1 MRQREQVRGLATFRG
16 ALSVVRRK
24 LPARGLAA
32 SVGTAIPGKR
42 LAALL
47 GAAALSIA
55 FVAPVAAATQPAT
68 GRFAFVD
75 DFIDTSCGFPIHL
88 VEQVTGTFQ
97 IFFDAQ
103 GNVTKVMVQK
113 HWTGTDT
120 DLDNGK
126 SLSENGALSVT
137 DDFVNGSAVT
147 ETDAGQIHGLIPNG
161 VQDAH
166 DRGLIVFDLENGTIL
181 VEHGQFP
188 GANSGGTAACAAFL

>member
-1 MRQREQVRGLATFRG
+1 M
-16 ALSVVRRK
+16 
-24 LPARGLAA
+24 
-32 SVGTAIPGKR
+32 
-42 LAALL
+42 
-47 GAAALSIA
+47 
-55 FVAPVAAATQPAT
+55 APVAAATQPAT
-68 GRFAFVD
+68 GQFSFVD
-75 DFIDTSCGFPIHL
+75 DFVDTSCGFPINL
-88 VEQVTGTFQ
+88 VLQVTGTFE

-120 DLDNGK
+120 NLDNGK
-126 SLSENGALSVT
+126 SVSEKSTLSVT
-137 DDFVNGSAVT
+137 YDFVNGTAVT

-188 GANSGGTAACAAFL
+188 GANSGGTSACAAFL